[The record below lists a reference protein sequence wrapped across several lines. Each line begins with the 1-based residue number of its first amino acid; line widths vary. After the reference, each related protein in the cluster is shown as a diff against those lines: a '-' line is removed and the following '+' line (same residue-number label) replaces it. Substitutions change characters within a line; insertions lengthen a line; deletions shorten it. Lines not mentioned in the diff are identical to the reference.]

1 MVRLFVLFPH
11 SPIIRVINSSESHS
25 KFNRYL
31 TLSILA
37 IFIHTRAI
45 MPFVPVDAEWVKAGM
60 PVEMPPSLALTLPL
74 PFGLSQLPRR
84 KRLVFLIR
92 DGDVR

>member
-1 MVRLFVLFPH
+1 
-11 SPIIRVINSSESHS
+11 
-25 KFNRYL
+25 
-31 TLSILA
+31 
-37 IFIHTRAI
+37 